1 MKAPSEKRMNMARVE
16 KTIPL
21 DKHIESKI
29 TQILSGPRDPKKEF
43 TLSGHTYEE
52 IYQMA
57 FDLRASLAPLDP
69 GNSVVCLCAESKAVI
84 AAALLAVLFG
94 APPLVL
100 PYAHSAHVLS
110 EMHGAT
116 GFKYAITDTQR
127 ELPQGVEPL
136 IPGFLTGGMPN
147 PSHERNIAPD
157 REWLRL
163 YTGGSTGKPKIWS
176 KTINNLF
183 SEALYL
189 SNKYNISQNDRFV
202 ATVSPYHIYGLLFSV
217 IIPFVS
223 SARVLDDICTFP
235 NEIVSSIEKNR
246 ATILAGVP
254 MHYRILHGRSIA
266 SSSLRIA
273 FSSAGVLSERDG
285 DDFYRQNGI
294 GVVEIYG
301 STETGGIASRCR
313 AEGETGFTPFD
324 NIDWKIVEGQLH
336 VKSEF
341 VSPEIKRDSVGF
353 FKTGDRVRLHGD
365 SGFLLLGRSDA
376 VIKVGGKRVDLEEIR
391 DKLIKIQ
398 GVRDAFV
405 ISVPVREGRGNAIA
419 AVVEGD
425 PDKKHL
431 RQSLS
436 DLLEPYA
443 IPRGIKIVDQIPST
457 ASGKYDRKA
466 IEQMFRTEFR

>member
-1 MKAPSEKRMNMARVE
+1 MTKVE
-16 KTIPL
+16 KTNRL
-21 DKHIESKI
+21 NKRIERQI
-29 TQILSGPRDPKKEF
+29 EHILSGPKDPKKEF
-43 TLSGHTYEE
+43 TLSGHTYEDV
-52 IYQMA
+52 YQMA
-57 FDLRASLAPLDP
+57 FDLKASLSPLDP

-110 EMHGAT
+110 EMHAAT
-116 GFKYAITDTQR
+116 GFKLAITDTQR

-136 IPGFLTGGMPN
+136 PPESLAGCMPN
-147 PSHERNIAPD
+147 PSHEKSMAPG
-157 REWLRL
+157 RELLRL
-163 YTGGSTGKPKIWS
+163 FTGGSTGKPKIWS
-176 KTINNLF
+176 KTIKNLF

-223 SARVLDDICTFP
+223 SAGVLDDICVFP
-235 NEIVSSIEKNR
+235 NEIVSSIEKNA

-254 MHYRILHGRSIA
+254 MHYRILHGRSIPC
-266 SSSLRIA
+266 SSLRMA

-285 DDFYRQNGI
+285 DEFYRQNGI

-301 STETGGIASRCR
+301 STETGGVASRCR
-313 AEGETGFTPFD
+313 AKGEAGFTPFE
-324 NIDWKIVEGQLH
+324 NIDWKIIDGQLH

-341 VSPEIKRDSVGF
+341 VSPEIKREPDGF
-353 FKTGDRVRLHGD
+353 FKTGDRVRPHGD
-365 SGFLLLGRSDA
+365 SSFLLLGRSDA

-391 DKLIKIQ
+391 DKLIKIP

-405 ISVPVREGRGNAIA
+405 ISVPVNKGRENAIA
-419 AVVEGD
+419 AVVEGN
-425 PDKKHL
+425 PDKVHF
-431 RQSLS
+431 RQALS

-443 IPRGIKIVDQIPST
+443 IPRSIKIVAEIPST